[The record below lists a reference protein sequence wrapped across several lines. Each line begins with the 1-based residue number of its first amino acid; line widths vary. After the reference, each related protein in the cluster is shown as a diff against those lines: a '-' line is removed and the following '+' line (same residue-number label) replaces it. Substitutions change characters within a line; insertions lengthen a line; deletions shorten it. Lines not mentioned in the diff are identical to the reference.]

1 MKRKTTELEQK
12 LIKKGFRLDHK
23 DYIGKNS
30 EKTLSYVYYGVVE
43 TSHFKVGVNVIL
55 DAKRKEIKVWGI
67 RNLLEFI
74 NNPNTFTKY
83 QLGILTGVMEDI
95 ETFIFNEPKNEQNA
109 DEIVE
114 IVEEIENETQ
124 GKKSD

>member
-12 LIKKGFRLDHK
+12 LIKRGFRLDHK

-55 DAKRKEIKVWGI
+55 DAKRNEIKVWGI

-74 NNPNTFTKY
+74 NNPITFTQY
-83 QLGILTGVMEDI
+83 QLNILNCVMEDI
-95 ETFIFNEPKNEQNA
+95 ETHTIKELEGGNENDTKRKKN
-109 DEIVE
+109 D
-114 IVEEIENETQ
+114 
-124 GKKSD
+124 